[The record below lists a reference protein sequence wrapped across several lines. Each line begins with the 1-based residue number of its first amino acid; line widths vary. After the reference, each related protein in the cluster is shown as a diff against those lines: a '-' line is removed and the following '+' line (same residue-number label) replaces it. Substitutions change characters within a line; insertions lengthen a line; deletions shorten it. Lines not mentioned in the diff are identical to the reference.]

1 MESEGMLFVIAALI
15 PFHSLPL
22 YSLSFS
28 QEKKME
34 QELDL
39 QNPHYDDVSSLFANE
54 SDHMSL
60 LLSFDPS
67 DSRFSIRRTA
77 LSLIFQA
84 KFSYGLD
91 PFLVYL
97 SVNYVDRFL
106 SKQELLDKSPW
117 IPHIL
122 FVASLSLAAKMR
134 NSDSSIL
141 LAVLQREGGYEFEAQ
156 SVHRMEKII
165 LAALQWRMRSITPF
179 SFLQY
184 FISLLKQD
192 SSLTQSLTA
201 RASDIIYNVQH
212 ELKLL
217 EFKPSMIAASA
228 LLCAIQDLNPPTFS
242 SSEITLSSCEHVSKE
257 GGLMECVGMIREAS
271 SSGTS
276 TPTSVLEEAAVSD
289 KKSVKRRRLNG
300 LCDNRTFQ
308 ISQIQH
314 CL

>member
-1 MESEGMLFVIAALI
+1 
-15 PFHSLPL
+15 
-22 YSLSFS
+22 
-28 QEKKME
+28 ME
-34 QELDL
+34 QELEL
-39 QNPHYDDVSSLFANE
+39 QNPVYHEPHFDDVSSLFTNE
-54 SDHMSL
+54 SDHMSR
-60 LLSFDPS
+60 LLSFDPL
-67 DSRFSIRRTA
+67 DLRFSIRRTA

-134 NSDSSIL
+134 NSDPTIL
-141 LAVLQREGGYEFEAQ
+141 LAVLQREGGYEFDAQ
-156 SVHRMEKII
+156 SVHRMEKIL

-184 FISLLKQD
+184 FISLLNTQEQD
-192 SSLTQSLTA
+192 SSLTQSLNA
-201 RASDIIYNVQH
+201 RASDIIYNVQQ

-217 EFKPSMIAASA
+217 EYKPSMIAASA
-228 LLCAIQDLNPPTFS
+228 LLCAIQDLNPLTFS
-242 SSEITLSSCEHVSKE
+242 SSKITLSSCEHVNKE
-257 GGLMECVGMIREAS
+257 GGLMACVGIMRESS

-276 TPTSVLEEAAVSD
+276 TPTSVLEEVSALSE
-289 KKSVKRRRLNG
+289 KSSVKRRILNA
-300 LCDNRTFQ
+300 LCDNTTFHF
-308 ISQIQH
+308 SQIQH

>member
-1 MESEGMLFVIAALI
+1 
-15 PFHSLPL
+15 
-22 YSLSFS
+22 
-28 QEKKME
+28 ME

-39 QNPHYDDVSSLFANE
+39 QNPFYNDDVSSLFANE

-60 LLSFDPS
+60 LLSFDPL

-106 SKQELLDKSPW
+106 SNQELLDKSPW

-122 FVASLSLAAKMR
+122 FVASVSLAAKMR

-141 LAVLQREGGYEFEAQ
+141 LAVLQKGGGYEFEAE

-179 SFLQY
+179 SFLQH
-184 FISLLKQD
+184 FISLLNTQEQD
-192 SSLTQSLTA
+192 SSLTQSLTT

-217 EFKPSMIAASA
+217 EYKPSMIAASA

-242 SSEITLSSCEHVSKE
+242 SSEITLSTCEHVSKE
-257 GGLMECVGMIREAS
+257 VGLMECVGIMREAS

-276 TPTSVLEEAAVSD
+276 TPTSVLEEAAVSE

>member
-1 MESEGMLFVIAALI
+1 
-15 PFHSLPL
+15 
-22 YSLSFS
+22 
-28 QEKKME
+28 ME

-39 QNPHYDDVSSLFANE
+39 QNPLTVYDDVSSLFTNE
-54 SDHMSL
+54 SDHMPR
-60 LLSFDPS
+60 LLSFDPL
-67 DSRFSIRRTA
+67 DLRFSIRRTA
-77 LSLIFQA
+77 LSLILQA

-106 SKQELLDKSPW
+106 SNQEFLDKSPW

-134 NSDSSIL
+134 NSDSSVL

-184 FISLLKQD
+184 FLSLLNTQD
-192 SSLTQSLTA
+192 SSLTQSLKT
-201 RASDIIYNVQH
+201 RASDIIFNVQH

-217 EFKPSMIAASA
+217 EHKPSIIAASA
-228 LLCAIQDLNPPTFS
+228 LLCGIQELNPLTFS
-242 SSEITLSSCEHVSKE
+242 SSKITLSSCGYVNK
-257 GGLMECVGMIREAS
+257 GALLECVGMMS
-271 SSGTS
+271 SVVERQRTS
-276 TPTSVLEEAAVSD
+276 EDGFPE
-289 KKSVKRRRLNG
+289 KRRRLNG

-308 ISQIQH
+308 ITQIQQ
-314 CL
+314 C